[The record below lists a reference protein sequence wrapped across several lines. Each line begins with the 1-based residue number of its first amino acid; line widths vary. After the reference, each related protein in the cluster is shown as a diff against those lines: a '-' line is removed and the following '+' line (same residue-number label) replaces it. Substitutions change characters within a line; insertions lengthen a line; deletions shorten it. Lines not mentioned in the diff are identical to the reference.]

1 MIQYEVRYEAT
12 TELHLP
18 TPFRRA
24 SRLHMLGF
32 AKQQIQQIYEARGSV
47 RLICEVNDRGNYY
60 TGEVRGGNFNGI
72 ANRNACSAEHGI
84 TTAIG
89 AVETSLRPGTLND

>member
-18 TPFRRA
+18 TPFCRA

-47 RLICEVNDRGNYY
+47 
-60 TGEVRGGNFNGI
+60 
-72 ANRNACSAEHGI
+72 
-84 TTAIG
+84 
-89 AVETSLRPGTLND
+89 